1 MGEGRREREGE
12 HFPIHLLATTGSERL
27 AVFRLH

>member
-1 MGEGRREREGE
+1 MAEGQRKREGKCV
-12 HFPIHLLATTGSERL
+12 HVHLLAGAGSERL